1 MQRSVSGCLRPSTA
15 SGSPESA
22 FASRRGSRLR
32 CKRLNNLLFEQRFPT
47 RNSQSQLRLRIQRC
61 SVTMLQPEGVTHNGP
76 VRRYIKFPDRCLEG
90 ESTVGLLWPPPSL
103 LPLALAAECLDADAC
118 RDADAEAGACI
129 VCCACRGEGG
139 RGFASSP
146 NSASTSHPFL
156 QLPYTPPGPRVRVHG
171 HVAARRR
178 ARATRTFPNH
188 DETFRQ
194 MQLAHGV
201 R

>member
-1 MQRSVSGCLRPSTA
+1 MAATTGQDLGAEVRVQRSVSGCLRPSTA

-76 VRRYIKFPDRCLEG
+76 VRRYIKFPDRCLQG

-146 NSASTSHPFL
+146 KLCEHLASILT

-171 HVAARRR
+171 HVAAPG
-178 ARATRTFPNH
+178 ARDSHFSEPR
-188 DETFRQ
+188 
-194 MQLAHGV
+194 
-201 R
+201 